1 MRTMRSGS
9 DSQISAEVDVSH
21 TVEAFTPARMLRIH
35 FDSQGHSHAQYLAI
49 ETSSVFVER
58 LAKECKTLG
67 SLWTKACYGENNIN
81 NRVVCRLLLLKLL
94 TIASAVDS

>member
-1 MRTMRSGS
+1 
-9 DSQISAEVDVSH
+9 
-21 TVEAFTPARMLRIH
+21 VEAFTPARMLRIH

-67 SLWTKACYGENNIN
+67 SLWTKACCGENNIN